1 MAFKFT
7 TNLLSLGAIL
17 VLSALYL
24 HFTTPGAGSQREDFT
39 VDHSTL
45 FAERVGTCPSL
56 SPILYDRT
64 ASKNEYMLCQ
74 LGYSRYCKRR
84 SPVEEQENFY
94 VVCPIYSVNQYNN
107 YRIYK
112 LHTNFKHYCET
123 LGVKF
128 IQLEYAFPYQDFIIT
143 EAGKEPFDI
152 QIPGRNI
159 FYLREN
165 LVNVAEQKMPQDYE
179 YISWIDAH
187 VHFDNPYI
195 FQESIVQLGKVNVV
209 APHTIVRNKD
219 PQNRTVYSKEY
230 AFVYQATY
238 HNSTPVYETHYN
250 HYPFYGLAFMT
261 TKEIFKK
268 INGLPDTCVA
278 GICDMFMS
286 LALTDGH
293 AKIPRTKAA
302 KYDQSII
309 DWTKY
314 AAQQIEGKYAYI
326 KSTIT
331 HLDHMFPFRTY
342 SAWGRS
348 LKLLEDRN
356 FDPYTDL
363 KKDKNGTLYFDK
375 NFELAYDFWKMYAAL

>member
-1 MAFKFT
+1 MSFKF
-7 TNLLSLGAIL
+7 NYILISVGALL
-17 VLSALYL
+17 VLSALYF
-24 HFTTPGAGSQREDFT
+24 HFTTPGPGSQREDFT

-45 FAERVGTCPSL
+45 FAKRTGACSSI
-56 SPILYDRT
+56 SPILYDKVAT
-64 ASKNEYMLCQ
+64 KNEYMLCQ
-74 LGYSRYCKRR
+74 LGYSSYCIRR

-94 VVCPIYSVNQYNN
+94 VVCPIYSVNQFNN

-112 LHTNFKHYCET
+112 LHTSFKHYCES

-128 IQLEYAFPYQDFIIT
+128 IQLEYAFPYQDFILT
-143 EAGKEPFDI
+143 EPGKEPFDI

-165 LVNVAEQKMPQDYE
+165 LVNVAEKKMPKDYE

-209 APHTIVRNKD
+209 APHWIVRNKD
-219 PQNRTVYSKEY
+219 PQNRTVYGKEY
-230 AFVYQATY
+230 AYVYQAQY

-250 HYPFYGLAFMT
+250 HYPFYGLAFVT
-261 TKEIFKK
+261 TQNIFKK
-268 INGLPDTCVA
+268 MNGLPDTCVA

-286 LALTDGH
+286 LALTNG
-293 AKIPRTKAA
+293 KVPTTKAE
-302 KYDQSII
+302 KYDLSII
-309 DWTKY
+309 NWTKH
-314 AAQQIEGKYAYI
+314 AAEVIQGKYAYV

-331 HLDHMFPFRTY
+331 HLDHQFPFRTY

-348 LKLLEDRN
+348 LKLLEVRG
-356 FDPYTDL
+356 FDPERDL
-363 KKDKNGTLYFDK
+363 KRDENGTLYFAD
-375 NFELAYDFWKMYAAL
+375 NFELAYDFWKMYSAL